1 MTHCCPSREGPIAFW
16 GSSGVCVGC
25 CLSEDAKL
33 AAAPLVQSL
42 FFRPRGR
49 WPPRECR
56 RHVMVVGTL
65 VPPDAARVATSV
77 ATVYTSAPKQHR
89 GAILADLCTLLRS
102 LTCPQRRN
110 SVHECPKTA
119 PRGRFRRSVYTPLP
133 HGRSRDRVGL
143 WVPRHRRPHGSYDA
157 RALGSEAHA
166 ARAVT
171 RPPTHTNSRSLPFGR
186 LIDTGKRVSER
197 VVRDVWNVVM
207 MLYLSYAHG
216 HQEPFEL

>member
-1 MTHCCPSREGPIAFW
+1 MTRCCPQREGPIAFW
-16 GSSGVCVGC
+16 SSSGICV
-25 CLSEDAKL
+25 
-33 AAAPLVQSL
+33 SL
-42 FFRPRGR
+42 LPRRRRQPSGGSARAEPVFPTRGR

-56 RHVMVVGTL
+56 RHVMVVGAL

-77 ATVYTSAPKQHR
+77 ATVYTNAPKR
-89 GAILADLCTLLRS
+89 LREAVFADLCTLLRS
-102 LTCPQRRN
+102 
-110 SVHECPKTA
+110 HD
-119 PRGRFRRSVYTPLP
+119 
-133 HGRSRDRVGL
+133 RSRDRVGS
-143 WVPRHRRPHGSYDA
+143 WVPRHRRPYGSCDA
-157 RALGSEAHA
+157 RALGSEVHA

>member
-1 MTHCCPSREGPIAFW
+1 MTRCCPQREGPIAFW
-16 GSSGVCVGC
+16 GSSGICVGC
-25 CLSEDAKL
+25 CLGEDANL
-33 AAAPLVQSL
+33 AAAPLAQSL

-49 WPPRECR
+49 RPPKGR
-56 RHVMVVGTL
+56 RRRAMVVGAL

-77 ATVYTSAPKQHR
+77 ATVYTSAPKPR
-89 GAILADLCTLLRS
+89 REAILVDLCTLLR
-102 LTCPQRRN
+102 
-110 SVHECPKTA
+110 
-119 PRGRFRRSVYTPLP
+119 P
-133 HGRSRDRVGL
+133 HDRSRDRVGS
-143 WVPRHRRPHGSYDA
+143 WVPRHRRPYGSCDA

-171 RPPTHTNSRSLPFGR
+171 RPPTHTNSRSLHLGR

>member
-1 MTHCCPSREGPIAFW
+1 MIPLISWRPSNRDDALLPVKRGPHCLPWLFGGLCGL
-16 GSSGVCVGC
+16 C
-25 CLSEDAKL
+25 CLGEDANL

-56 RHVMVVGTL
+56 RHVMVVGAL

-77 ATVYTSAPKQHR
+77 ATVYTNAPKR
-89 GAILADLCTLLRS
+89 LREAVFADLCTLLRS
-102 LTCPQRRN
+102 
-110 SVHECPKTA
+110 HD
-119 PRGRFRRSVYTPLP
+119 
-133 HGRSRDRVGL
+133 RSRDRVGS
-143 WVPRHRRPHGSYDA
+143 WVPRHRRPYGSCDA
-157 RALGSEAHA
+157 RALGSEVHA

>member
-1 MTHCCPSREGPIAFW
+1 MTRCCPSREGPIAFW

-25 CLSEDAKL
+25 CLSEDANL
-33 AAAPLVQSL
+33 AAALLVQSL

-49 WPPRECR
+49 WPPRGR
-56 RHVMVVGTL
+56 RRYAMVVGAL
-65 VPPDAARVATSV
+65 VPPDATRV
-77 ATVYTSAPKQHR
+77 ATVYTNAPKR
-89 GAILADLCTLLRS
+89 LRKAVFVNLCTLL
-102 LTCPQRRN
+102 CP
-110 SVHECPKTA
+110 HD
-119 PRGRFRRSVYTPLP
+119 
-133 HGRSRDRVGL
+133 RSRDRVGS
-143 WVPRHRRPHGSYDA
+143 WVPRHRRPYGSCDA

>member
-1 MTHCCPSREGPIAFW
+1 MTRCCPSREGPIAFR

-25 CLSEDAKL
+25 CLGEDANL
-33 AAAPLVQSL
+33 AATPLVQSL

-77 ATVYTSAPKQHR
+77 ATVYTNAPKR
-89 GAILADLCTLLRS
+89 LREAVFADLCTLLRS
-102 LTCPQRRN
+102 
-110 SVHECPKTA
+110 HD
-119 PRGRFRRSVYTPLP
+119 
-133 HGRSRDRVGL
+133 RSRDRVGS
-143 WVPRHRRPHGSYDA
+143 WVPRHRRPYGSCDA

-166 ARAVT
+166 ASAVT
-171 RPPTHTNSRSLPFGR
+171 RPPTHTNSRSLPCGR

>member
-1 MTHCCPSREGPIAFW
+1 MIPLISWRPSNRDDALLPAKREGPIAFW

-56 RHVMVVGTL
+56 RHVMMVGAL
-65 VPPDAARVATSV
+65 VPTDAARGATSV
-77 ATVYTSAPKQHR
+77 ATVYTNAPKQHR
-89 GAILADLCTLLRS
+89 GAVFADLCTLLR
-102 LTCPQRRN
+102 
-110 SVHECPKTA
+110 
-119 PRGRFRRSVYTPLP
+119 P
-133 HGRSRDRVGL
+133 HDRSRDRVGS
-143 WVPRHRRPHGSYDA
+143 WVPRHRRPHGSCYA
-157 RALGSEAHA
+157 RALGSEVHA

-171 RPPTHTNSRSLPFGR
+171 RPPTHTNSRSLPCGR

>member
-1 MTHCCPSREGPIAFW
+1 MTRCCPQREGPIAFW

-25 CLSEDAKL
+25 CLGEDANL

-42 FFRPRGR
+42 FSRPRGR
-49 WPPRECR
+49 WPPRECC

-77 ATVYTSAPKQHR
+77 ATVYTSAPKR
-89 GAILADLCTLLRS
+89 RREALFVNLCTLLR
-102 LTCPQRRN
+102 L
-110 SVHECPKTA
+110 HD
-119 PRGRFRRSVYTPLP
+119 
-133 HGRSRDRVGL
+133 RSRDRVGS
-143 WVPRHRRPHGSYDA
+143 WVPRHRRPHGSCDA